1 MAVLSSVTMQSF
13 SPAFPDAV
21 GDVRGIVARTVLSA
35 RAAGRDYLG
44 QSQAAAAA
52 VVAVRPDLS
61 PREALDAVMR
71 LRESMLS

>member
-1 MAVLSSVTMQSF
+1 MANPLSMNMQP
-13 SPAFPDAV
+13 SPAPVPFAL
-21 GDVRGIVARTVLSA
+21 GDVRGIVERAVTSA

-61 PREALDAVMR
+61 PRQALDAVMR
-71 LRESMLS
+71 MRDSALS